1 MLRIHEDRKQLRMLQ
16 RFRADAGAVA
26 EADPP
31 PWIDRR
37 SEYLLPLSDQGNT
50 TQCASEAICCE
61 IERLDWKQNQR
72 KMQRDANRVYQ
83 RALQLEY
90 ETNQKAGT
98 TLFTPIEAVVEFG
111 WIDPI
116 PGAEQRVVMD
126 LTGAELRLA
135 LCRLIHRYNCVIAGF
150 NITEGWM
157 TAKADGWID
166 GKRSK
171 SLGGHGVPL
180 CGYRDL
186 GHGDELDVPNSW
198 GPDHAWQGFI
208 RLPWMT
214 VQEQFLYAVGMDIK
228 VRKETQ

>member
-1 MLRIHEDRKQLRMLQ
+1 MLRIHEDRKRLRLLQ
-16 RFRADAGAVA
+16 RFRADADAIA
-26 EADPP
+26 EASPP

-37 SEYLLPLSDQGNT
+37 GEYLLPLSDQGNT
-50 TQCASEAICCE
+50 TRCASEAFCTGVE
-61 IERLDWKQNQR
+61 KEDWKQNQR

-83 RALQLEY
+83 RALEREY
-90 ETNQKAGT
+90 STNQKSGT
-98 TLFTPIEAVVEFG
+98 TLFTPIEAGVDLD
-111 WIDPI
+111 WIEPFTGTD
-116 PGAEQRVVMD
+116 QRVVMD
-126 LTGAELRLA
+126 LRGAELRLA
-135 LCRLIHRYNCVIAGF
+135 LCMLIHRYNFVVAGF
-150 NITEGWM
+150 NITEGWT

-171 SLGGHGVPL
+171 VIGPHGVIL

-228 VRKETQ
+228 VRKQVQ